1 MGASHQKKKDR
12 GETSTSYAKFNSRRK
27 NLLCDNK
34 IKMGQLHIE
43 ELIKTL
49 ENMPII
55 ELQKLD
61 GEKLSR
67 LNLLLQDIT
76 KIVLL
81 LNKQVKIGG

>member
-1 MGASHQKKKDR
+1 
-12 GETSTSYAKFNSRRK
+12 
-27 NLLCDNK
+27 
-34 IKMGQLHIE
+34 MGQLHIE